1 MRFTQPPIIH
11 NLVCSLLISASTHT
25 LHDSHPTL
33 CLKSTMTSLRDSPAS
48 LFELIEVALD
58 SGDNTRPARLR
69 VRIRRCSADVPIVNI
84 TLCCRTANMTKHKIP
99 STPDF
104 HDGDEVSCSFSL
116 PDGEVIVPVVV
127 VRSTRP
133 YPILLATS
141 IAALL

>member
-1 MRFTQPPIIH
+1 
-11 NLVCSLLISASTHT
+11 
-25 LHDSHPTL
+25 
-33 CLKSTMTSLRDSPAS
+33 MTSPSDSPTPP
-48 LFELIEVALD
+48 FELVDVALD
-58 SGDNTRPARLR
+58 SGDNTHPARLH
-69 VRIRRCSADVPIVNI
+69 VRIRRRSAHVPIVNI
-84 TLCCRTANMTKHKIP
+84 TLCCRTSNMAKHKIP